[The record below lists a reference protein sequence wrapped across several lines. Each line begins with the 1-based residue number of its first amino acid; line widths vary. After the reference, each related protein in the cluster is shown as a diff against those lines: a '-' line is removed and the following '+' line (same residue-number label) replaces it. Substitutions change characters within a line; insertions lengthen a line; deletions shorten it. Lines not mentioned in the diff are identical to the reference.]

1 MNQICNHILMI
12 EPAAF
17 QFNSETATNNFYQ
30 NNKLSESRSQQLALE
45 EFSAFVEKLK
55 NKGISITVIKDT
67 ETPIKPDAIFPN
79 NWVSFHE
86 NGVVILFPMWAE
98 NRRQERRLDLINRL
112 EKKHHFKIKKQLDFS
127 FYEKENKF
135 LEGTGSMVL
144 DRKNKMCYAA
154 ISVRTHEELVQK
166 LCDEMNYSAILFSA
180 NQTIKGRRVPIYHTN
195 VMMTIA
201 DKYAVICLETIDDTN
216 EKEKVVKALKK
227 TNKEIIEITASQKN
241 CFAGNS
247 LQVMGNDCVY
257 LIMSSNAFH
266 SLSSQQVAKIESFNP
281 ILHSDLTTIENIG
294 GGSARCMMAEVFLPK
309 SKH

>member
-17 QFNSETATNNFYQ
+17 KFNSETATNNFYQ
-30 NNKLSESRSQQLALE
+30 NNKLSESRSQQLALQ
-45 EFSAFVEKLK
+45 EFSNFIEKLK
-55 NKGISITVIKDT
+55 DKGISTTVFKDT
-67 ETPIKPDAIFPN
+67 KIPIKPDAIFPN

-86 NGVVILFPMWAE
+86 NGVVILFPMWAK
-98 NRRQERRLDLINRL
+98 NRRQERRLDLLSRL
-112 EKKHHFKIKKQLDFS
+112 QKEHHFKIEKQLDFS

-144 DRKNKMCYAA
+144 DRKNKFCYAA
-154 ISVRTHEELVQK
+154 ISLRTHEELVK
-166 LCDEMNYSAILFSA
+166 KFCDKMNYSAILFSA

-201 DKYAVICLETIDDTN
+201 DKYAIICLETIDDTN
-216 EKEKVVKALKK
+216 EKEKIVKALKK
-227 TNKEIIEITASQKN
+227 TNKEIIEITTSQKN

-247 LQVMGNDCVY
+247 LQVIGNDSVY

-309 SKH
+309 

>member
-17 QFNSETATNNFYQ
+17 KFNSETATNNFYQ
-30 NNKLSESRSQQLALE
+30 NNKLSESGSQQLALQ
-45 EFSAFVEKLK
+45 EFSDFIEKLK
-55 NKGISITVIKDT
+55 GKGISTTVIKDT
-67 ETPIKPDAIFPN
+67 KIPIKPDAIFPN
-79 NWVSFHE
+79 NWISFHE

-98 NRRQERRLDLINRL
+98 NRRQERRLDLLSRL
-112 EKKHHFKIKKQLDFS
+112 KKEHNFKIKKQLDFS
-127 FYEKENKF
+127 LYEKENKF

-144 DRKNKMCYAA
+144 DRKNKLCYAA
-154 ISVRTHEELVQK
+154 ISLRTHEELVQK
-166 LCDEMNYSAILFSA
+166 FCDKMNYSAILFSA

-201 DKYAVICLETIDDTN
+201 DKYAIICLDTIDDTN
-216 EKEKVVKALKK
+216 EKEEVLKALKK
-227 TNKEIIEITASQKN
+227 TNKEIIEITPAQKN

-247 LQVMGNDCVY
+247 LQVMGNNSVY

-266 SLSSQQVAKIESFNP
+266 SLSSKQVAKIENFNP

-309 SKH
+309 

>member
-1 MNQICNHILMI
+1 MSQICNHILMI

-17 QFNSETATNNFYQ
+17 KFNSETAKNNFYQ
-30 NNKLSESRSQQLALE
+30 NKLIEPRSQQLAIQ

-55 NKGISITVIKDT
+55 DKGISTTVIKDT
-67 ETPIKPDAIFPN
+67 KIPIKPDAIFPN

-86 NGVVILFPMWAE
+86 NGIVITYPMWAK
-98 NRRQERRLDLINRL
+98 NRRQERRLDLLNKL
-112 EKKHHFKIKKQLDFS
+112 QKENHFKIKKQLDLS

-144 DRKNKMCYAA
+144 DRKNKLCYAA
-154 ISVRTHEELVQK
+154 ISQRTHEELVEK
-166 LCDEMNYSAILFSA
+166 FCYKMNYSAILFSA
-180 NQTIKGRRVPIYHTN
+180 NQTIKGRKVPIYHTN

-201 DKYAVICLETIDDTN
+201 DNYAIICLETIDNTN

-227 TNKEIIEITASQKN
+227 TNKEIIEITTSQKN

-247 LQVMGNDCVY
+247 LQVIGNDSAY

-266 SLSSQQVAKIESFNP
+266 SLSLKQIAKIESFNP
-281 ILHSDLTTIENIG
+281 IIHSDLTTIETIG

-309 SKH
+309 S

>member
-17 QFNSETATNNFYQ
+17 KFNSETATNNFYQ
-30 NNKLSESRSQQLALE
+30 NNKLSESKSQQLALE
-45 EFSAFVEKLK
+45 EFSAFVGKLK
-55 NKGISITVIKDT
+55 DKGISTTVIKDT
-67 ETPIKPDAIFPN
+67 KTPIKPDAIFPN

-86 NGVVILFPMWAE
+86 TGVVILFPMWAE
-98 NRRQERRLDLINRL
+98 NRRQERRLDFLSRL
-112 EKKHHFKIKKQLDFS
+112 QEEHHFKIKKQLDFS

-144 DRKNKMCYAA
+144 DRKNKLCYAA
-154 ISVRTHEELVQK
+154 ISLRTHEELVQNFCNK
-166 LCDEMNYSAILFSA
+166 MNYSPILFSA

-201 DKYAVICLETIDDTN
+201 DKYAIICLETIDDTN
-216 EKEKVVKALKK
+216 EREKVVKALKK
-227 TNKEIIEITASQKN
+227 TNKEIIEITPAQKN
-241 CFAGNS
+241 CFAGNA
-247 LQVMGNDCVY
+247 LQVMGNDSVY

-294 GGSARCMMAEVFLPK
+294 GEVQGV
-309 SKH
+309 